1 MIRRGA
7 ILFFSLLY
15 DAMLLFNFQEFI
27 AEMREKEDKK
37 DIISRYEELYGPIQW
52 DIYDQIWYRE
62 YLEKFSPV
70 SYATPEE
77 MDEDFD
83 WDLLLRLILG
93 SFSSDYQL
101 AMNEER
107 NLNDLIITVKNGDQ
121 SITKTI
127 AELWSFQILRIY
139 EIYIEEQ
146 LNMEIIRAEDEE
158 WASILAEREVRLRKW
173 KAILDTAD
181 RAQLAEETKISQAQ
195 ELEGLLGQL

>member
-1 MIRRGA
+1 
-7 ILFFSLLY
+7 
-15 DAMLLFNFQEFI
+15 
-27 AEMREKEDKK
+27 
-37 DIISRYEELYGPIQW
+37 
-52 DIYDQIWYRE
+52 
-62 YLEKFSPV
+62 
-70 SYATPEE
+70 

-146 LNMEIIRAEDEE
+146 LNMEILRAEDEE
-158 WASILAEREVRLRKW
+158 
-173 KAILDTAD
+173 
-181 RAQLAEETKISQAQ
+181 
-195 ELEGLLGQL
+195 